1 MLDTAQLT
9 RDHTLYSWVAQAA
22 ANPITMDRA
31 EGIYFWDETGKQYID
46 FVSQIMCVNIGHGNR
61 KVIEAIQEQAAK
73 LSYAGPNMA
82 TRVRGEVGEKL
93 ARITPGRLEKA
104 FFTLGGAEAIENA
117 MKMARMYTGRQKI
130 VTRYRS
136 YHGATM
142 GAATAGGD
150 PRRLATE
157 PGVPWIVRVQD
168 PYRYRCQFCREAAEC
183 SLMCETHIEETI
195 MFEGPENVAAV
206 MLEGWSGSSGIMMSP
221 RNKEYFQRLKAFC
234 DQYGIL
240 IISDEVMSGF
250 GRTGKWFGIDHAE
263 IEPDILCMAKGLT
276 SGYLPL
282 GATMVSAD
290 IASYFEKNT
299 LWTGLTYSSHP
310 VCLAA
315 ANACIDVYEE
325 EGLIDNAARLE
336 PVMEEELA
344 RLAAEHPSVGEWRGI
359 GLFYVIELV
368 KNRESREPISAFN
381 KPFSEAMV
389 KVNQALKRLG
399 LYTFTRWNMVFCVPP
414 LIITDAQIREG
425 MALISEALAEAD
437 HYYER

>member
-1 MLDTAQLT
+1 MVDTAQLT

-31 EGIYFWDETGKQYID
+31 NGIYFWDETGKQYID

-82 TRVRGEVGEKL
+82 TRIRGEVGEKL

-104 FFTLGGAEAIENA
+104 FFTLGGAEAVENA
-117 MKMARMYTGRQKI
+117 MKMARMFTGRQKI

-168 PYRYRCQFCREAAEC
+168 PYRYRCQFCRESAEC
-183 SLMCETHIEETI
+183 TLMCETHIEETI
-195 MFEGPENVAAV
+195 LFEGPENVAAV
-206 MLEGWSGSSGIMMSP
+206 LLEGWSGSSGIMMSP
-221 RNKEYFQRLKAFC
+221 RNREYFQRLKAFC
-234 DQYGIL
+234 DQFGIL
-240 IISDEVMSGF
+240 IIVDEVMSGF
-250 GRTGKWFGIDHAE
+250 GRTGKWFGIEHAE
-263 IEPDILCMAKGLT
+263 IEPDIMCMAKGLT

-310 VCLAA
+310 ICLAA
-315 ANACIDVYEE
+315 ANACLDVYEE
-325 EGLIDNAARLE
+325 GGLIENAARLE
-336 PVMEEELA
+336 PVMEAELA
-344 RLAAEHPSVGEWRGI
+344 GLAAKHPSVGEWRGI

-368 KNRESREPISAFN
+368 KNRETREPISAFN
-381 KPFSEAMV
+381 KPFSEAMI
-389 KVNQALKRLG
+389 KVNQMLRRLG

-414 LIITDAQIREG
+414 LIITDTQIREG
-425 MALISEALAEAD
+425 MALISGALAEAD

>member
-1 MLDTAQLT
+1 MTDTAQLT
-9 RDHTLYSWVAQAA
+9 RDHTLFSWVPQASV
-22 ANPITMDRA
+22 NPITMDRA
-31 EGIYFWDETGKQYID
+31 EGIYFWDEAGKQYID

-61 KVIEAIQEQAAK
+61 KVIEAIQEQTAK

-82 TRVRGEVGEKL
+82 TRIRAEVGEKL
-93 ARITPGRLEKA
+93 ARITPGTLEKA

-168 PYRYRCQFCREAAEC
+168 PYRYRCQFCRDRAEC
-183 SLMCETHIEETI
+183 TLMCETHIEETI
-195 MFEGPENVAAV
+195 LFEGPENVAAV
-206 MLEGWSGSSGIMMSP
+206 LLEGWSGSSGIMMSP
-221 RNKEYFQRLKAFC
+221 RNKEYFQRLKTFC
-234 DQYGIL
+234 DQHGIL
-240 IISDEVMSGF
+240 IIADEVMSGF
-250 GRTGKWFGIDHAE
+250 GRTGKWFGIDHAD
-263 IEPDILCMAKGLT
+263 IVPDIMCMAKGLT

-282 GATMVSAD
+282 GATMVSKEIVD
-290 IASYFEKNT
+290 YFENKT

-315 ANACIDVYEE
+315 ASACIDVYEE
-325 EGLIDNAARLE
+325 ENLINNASTLE
-336 PVMEEELA
+336 PIMEQELA
-344 RLAAEHPSVGEWRGI
+344 QLAADHPTVGDWRGI
-359 GLFYVIELV
+359 GLFYVMELV
-368 KNRESREPISAFN
+368 KNRDSREPLSAFN
-381 KPFSEAMV
+381 QPFSEAMV

-399 LYTFTRWNMVFCVPP
+399 LYTFTRWNMIFCVPP
-414 LIITDAQIREG
+414 LIITADQIREG
-425 MALISEALAEAD
+425 MSLISEALNEGD
-437 HYYER
+437 RYYEG